1 METVKGEKLANKA
14 TDRIEQKSITIH
26 NTEAHHDLHNQT
38 RAKYSGEE
46 IRNHVCHR
54 ESGFVRVPWC
64 RWKIRMTCDSRRE
77 HALNVFGF
85 IFSAIWN
92 IFSVAWCCD
101 LNETRSNE
109 INWQPKSYESIIE
122 SRQWTEIH
130 RARIT
135 TNRSWDNFRWG
146 DETNKSH
153 KSINHTFV
161 VRWRWAERK
170 TKTENI
176 SSQSL
181 LVVFVMRLCITRHDE
196 PDSAGFLSAEN
207 SRELHAAHSGDF
219 SSQSL
224 AQQAEQIFFCFQMI
238 FSLSVREQKN
248 ESRGYK

>member
-1 METVKGEKLANKA
+1 
-14 TDRIEQKSITIH
+14 
-26 NTEAHHDLHNQT
+26 
-38 RAKYSGEE
+38 
-46 IRNHVCHR
+46 
-54 ESGFVRVPWC
+54 
-64 RWKIRMTCDSRRE
+64 MTCITRHELNIAEKKFAIMSAIANPVLFEFHGVDGKSAWLVTHDE
-77 HALNVFGF
+77 STSGWHALNVFGF

-101 LNETRSNE
+101 LNEARSNE

-196 PDSAGFLSAEN
+196 PDSAGFLSGEN
-207 SRELHAAHSGDF
+207 TRELHAAHSGDF